1 MTPEG
6 SVKVWAKKQ
15 YEILFPGHWRV
26 SPRGG
31 PFGKAGCPDDIICW
45 MGTFIAIEVKS
56 SEGSPSAL
64 QMLALK
70 EIQAA
75 GGIAAILRGKDLNRL
90 IAIRNKVLE
99 RVRDDI
105 QRSQL

>member
-15 YEILFPGHWRV
+15 YDILFPGHWRV

-31 PFGKAGCPDDIICW
+31 PFGKAGCPDDLLCW
-45 MGTFIAIEVKS
+45 MGVFIAIEVKS
-56 SEGSPSAL
+56 LEGSASGL

-75 GGIAAILRGKDLNRL
+75 GGVAAILRGKDLNRL
-90 IAIRNKVLE
+90 LAIRNVVIKKVGTWAS
-99 RVRDDI
+99 V
-105 QRSQL
+105 

>member
-15 YEILFPGHWRV
+15 YDILFPGHWRV

-31 PFGKAGCPDDIICW
+31 PFGKAGCPDDLLCW
-45 MGTFIAIEVKS
+45 MGVFIAIEVKS
-56 SEGSPSAL
+56 LEGSVSGL
-64 QMLALK
+64 QLIALK

-75 GGIAAILRGKDLNRL
+75 GGVAAVLRGKDLNKL
-90 IAIRNKVLE
+90 IAIRDAVMKKVGTWPL
-99 RVRDDI
+99 V
-105 QRSQL
+105 

>member
-15 YEILFPGHWRV
+15 YDILFPGHWRV

-31 PFGKAGCPDDIICW
+31 PFGKAGCPDDLICW
-45 MGTFIAIEVKS
+45 MGIFIAIEIKS
-56 SEGSPSAL
+56 LEGSASGL

-75 GGIAAILRGKDLNRL
+75 GGVAAILRGKDLNKL
-90 IAIRNKVLE
+90 LAIRDAVLKKVGTWA
-99 RVRDDI
+99 
-105 QRSQL
+105 SQL

>member
-1 MTPEG
+1 MTPES

-15 YEILFPGHWRV
+15 YDILFPGHWRV

-31 PFGKAGCPDDIICW
+31 PFGKAGCPDDLLCW
-45 MGTFIAIEVKS
+45 MGVFIAIEVKS
-56 SEGSPSAL
+56 LEGSASGL

-75 GGIAAILRGKDLNRL
+75 GGVAAVLRGKDLNKL
-90 IAIRNKVLE
+90 LAIRNAVMKKVGT
-99 RVRDDI
+99 
-105 QRSQL
+105 

>member
-15 YEILFPGHWRV
+15 YDVLFPGHWRV

-31 PFGKAGCPDDIICW
+31 PFGKAGCPDDLLCW
-45 MGTFIAIEVKS
+45 MGVFVAIEVKS
-56 SEGSPSAL
+56 LEGSVSGL
-64 QMLALK
+64 QIIALK

-75 GGIAAILRGKDLNRL
+75 GGVAAVLRGKDLNRL
-90 IAIRNKVLE
+90 IAIREAVLKKVG
-99 RVRDDI
+99 
-105 QRSQL
+105 QWHSA